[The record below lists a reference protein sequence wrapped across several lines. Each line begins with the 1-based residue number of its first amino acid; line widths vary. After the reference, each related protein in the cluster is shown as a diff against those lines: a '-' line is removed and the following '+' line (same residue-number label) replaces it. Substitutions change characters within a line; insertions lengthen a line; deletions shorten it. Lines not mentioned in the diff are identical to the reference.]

1 MDCAGIKKIVYDDP
15 SVVTAAITPAT
26 AKALIQAAITADKVV
41 PNVHQETW
49 SLEEA
54 ESAPTGYS
62 NQLTGKKY
70 RYDRPA
76 AGDLTPGFTIGEYDY
91 KTKSEFM
98 GGSVIEDANKKAVGW
113 SRGDKATIHKVLF
126 CLTDDDVWFIFPNCY
141 IDAREANTDKAVA
154 IAVKAYAQEATVA
167 GVASEYDFDESAVG
181 ALTASG
187 TGTGA

>member
-26 AKALIQAAITADKVV
+26 AKALIQAAITAGKVV
-41 PNVHQETW
+41 PNVHQDTW
-49 SLEEA
+49 SLDEA

-62 NQLTGKKY
+62 NQLNGKKY

-98 GGSVIEDANKKAVGW
+98 GGSVVVDANKKIVGW
-113 SRGDKATIHKVLF
+113 SRGDKAAIHKALF

-154 IAVKAYAQEATVA
+154 IVVKAYAQEASIA

-181 ALTASG
+181 ALTTSG